1 MATAVT
7 MIGGAVVNALAFSGS
22 NYLFS
27 QVSENNKHEAL
38 IEQKRHELAMEKL
51 TKARDEW
58 NKKRTELN
66 DFLSKKLY
74 DQKES
79 EDVFN
84 EVDEAMEEYG
94 KVYGEDKSNE
104 LKNLLGPEPKLSDFY
119 VKSDKQEI
127 NEIIFITV
135 GMSVIVGVIYIYK
148 NNKGK
153 K

>member
-1 MATAVT
+1 MAVATAVT

-27 QVSENNKHEAL
+27 QISENHKQEAL

-58 NKKRTELN
+58 NQRRTKINE
-66 DFLSKKLY
+66 FITKQLY
-74 DQKES
+74 KQKEA
-79 EDVFN
+79 EGVFD
-84 EVDEAMEEYG
+84 EVDKAMIEYG

-104 LKNLLGPEPKLSDFY
+104 LKKLLGPEPKLNDFY

-148 NNKGK
+148 NK
-153 K
+153 